1 MVAGKSLEELP
12 LGWKEVVGLKN
23 GRKSKYY
30 LSEEDG
36 KKLYS
41 KLAVMRYVNMKI
53 DGNDTPQPQTETGCN
68 STPQLQS
75 EIDYDNTP
83 LPPSETECNKT
94 PQPWSEMDCN
104 NSAHQQNEHGEAG
117 FKSVDS
123 GSARTS
129 EQLPWLPPGWITEV
143 KSKKSGATYKIY
155 IDSATGSKFYSK
167 PQVLQY
173 LGTLSVGDSVK
184 ENNNTFLEKSSPDGE
199 VCQHQETWKT
209 ESCVSEKETSSGN
222 KHSAPTACSNA
233 FEVGSVDGL
242 PVGWSKEIRT
252 KDIGGKIRKY
262 VYYKDPV
269 SCFAFYSKKDALR
282 YVETGDSSRCKIR
295 PMKIE
300 EPDLDPSEVHAPSV
314 NIERCLEKND
324 LSEQYAL
331 GKSQNSIS
339 REEEI
344 NKLFEDIVETVKS
357 DQVESTAVDGLP
369 PGWIKELKSRKDGK
383 RKDTFYVDPVS
394 GYMFQSKLD
403 ALRYIET
410 GDIIKC
416 AIKPKKRGTDDNE
429 STQIVYRSSP
439 VDQRYSLE
447 SSIGKVLVS
456 GDLNDGKLNLD
467 TRNLKVEAESSK
479 RMQENSSSITSLTN
493 NVAEVTPKKSLRRRE
508 RKTRPEGSEQK
519 NVRTASSIGTVVS
532 VKQEFTAGMVE
543 HKIETLPAS
552 GSYSK
557 RLSQCVPGRKSKRLA
572 GIQPETPLNLQLS
585 ERSLRSTTRKSR
597 EGESNASAMEILNDV
612 PSVPGQH
619 VQSKLELG
627 SDDTFYESKFAKDMD
642 EQKYAGSRPKMEQPV
657 HGRASKRLAG
667 CQPEMPTNLQLS
679 ERSLRAAMRMASEN
693 EATILPMITM
703 NYCPSVQPQLQ
714 QQPFH
719 PNLCVADANA
729 SHEQKLPND
738 NLEQKNR
745 NTSAG
750 LRKPDKRKSASTSS
764 RTSKQ
769 PASQTVHR
777 RTSKR
782 PVAATSGRSSKRL
795 AGNQFDPSPVTTTSS
810 VPVVLPQSPQSEPLP
825 GTATHVERTFS
836 IDRKHIFDGTLEPLN
851 SVPAPGVA
859 DIVSMVV
866 ESISKMDEIE
876 MDEQPLVN
884 SHAVSDVKIGQKNM
898 EASPEIKTVKEET
911 GIQLNDKPEFDN
923 SISQN
928 TQSSYLSVVDSWSDP
943 CLDFAFKTLTG
954 AISLEDTLSYQGY
967 SQPQVNTY
975 PVNGNGHFGQSGSHN
990 LVNSQQSTPY
1000 HFQDSLAYRGSSPA
1014 QSSTPSVFGRNGSFA
1029 QSGTHNNLIS
1039 FQQYTPTS
1047 STSSWQQ
1054 VQVEQPRIPSI
1065 PPGFECVP
1073 PYRGIRNNSDT
1084 RNTDYMRDPGTNK

>member
-30 LSEEDG
+30 LSEENG

-75 EIDYDNTP
+75 EIDYDNTL
-83 LPPSETECNKT
+83 LPPSETECTNT

-104 NSAHQQNEHGEAG
+104 NSAHQQNEQGEAVEMQL
-117 FKSVDS
+117 K

-184 ENNNTFLEKSSPDGE
+184 ENNVRIIIPF
-199 VCQHQETWKT
+199 WKNHRQT
-209 ESCVSEKETSSGN
+209 E
-222 KHSAPTACSNA
+222 
-233 FEVGSVDGL
+233 
-242 PVGWSKEIRT
+242 
-252 KDIGGKIRKY
+252 KY
-262 VYYKDPV
+262 VNIKKRGRPRAVFLREQRMNSYYKDPV

-429 STQIVYRSSP
+429 STQIVYRVSIHFAQPHPEIQSSP

-572 GIQPETPLNLQLS
+572 GIQRNPLSTVRGRQLL
-585 ERSLRSTTRKSR
+585 LRSTTRKSR

-612 PSVPGQH
+612 ASVPGQH

-627 SDDTFYESKFAKDMD
+627 SDDTFYESKFAKIYQMSIMLDPR
-642 EQKYAGSRPKMEQPV
+642 KLRKWNFCKKLVG
-657 HGRASKRLAG
+657 ASK
-667 CQPEMPTNLQLS
+667 
-679 ERSLRAAMRMASEN
+679 
-693 EATILPMITM
+693 
-703 NYCPSVQPQLQ
+703 
-714 QQPFH
+714 
-719 PNLCVADANA
+719 
-729 SHEQKLPND
+729 
-738 NLEQKNR
+738 
-745 NTSAG
+745 
-750 LRKPDKRKSASTSS
+750 
-764 RTSKQ
+764 TSK
-769 PASQTVHR
+769 
-777 RTSKR
+777 
-782 PVAATSGRSSKRL
+782 
-795 AGNQFDPSPVTTTSS
+795 
-810 VPVVLPQSPQSEPLP
+810 
-825 GTATHVERTFS
+825 
-836 IDRKHIFDGTLEPLN
+836 
-851 SVPAPGVA
+851 
-859 DIVSMVV
+859 
-866 ESISKMDEIE
+866 
-876 MDEQPLVN
+876 
-884 SHAVSDVKIGQKNM
+884 
-898 EASPEIKTVKEET
+898 
-911 GIQLNDKPEFDN
+911 
-923 SISQN
+923 
-928 TQSSYLSVVDSWSDP
+928 
-943 CLDFAFKTLTG
+943 G
-954 AISLEDTLSYQGY
+954 A
-967 SQPQVNTY
+967 N
-975 PVNGNGHFGQSGSHN
+975 
-990 LVNSQQSTPY
+990 
-1000 HFQDSLAYRGSSPA
+1000 
-1014 QSSTPSVFGRNGSFA
+1014 
-1029 QSGTHNNLIS
+1029 
-1039 FQQYTPTS
+1039 
-1047 STSSWQQ
+1047 
-1054 VQVEQPRIPSI
+1054 
-1065 PPGFECVP
+1065 
-1073 PYRGIRNNSDT
+1073 
-1084 RNTDYMRDPGTNK
+1084 